1 LREITGDA
9 TKTLTAAA
17 QALLPVADS
26 LSRSTTLV
34 RYSWPRKDVRWL
46 SILMAVHDG
55 TVLIPR
61 TGSAFGR
68 RSAKGARDPRNPFLN
83 GKRVRRPNR
92 EAPQVSIT
100 SA

>member
-1 LREITGDA
+1 
-9 TKTLTAAA
+9 
-17 QALLPVADS
+17 
-26 LSRSTTLV
+26 
-34 RYSWPRKDVRWL
+34 
-46 SILMAVHDG
+46 MAVHDG

-68 RSAKGARDPRNPFLN
+68 RSAKGARDARNPFLN